1 MAQRLVMAELLV
13 RFQHQLRA
21 KFDTF
26 NKDQRL
32 RDAKIGKEKKQKV
45 LEAIWDK
52 FTADEEF
59 YRINT
64 NDFKTQ
70 FSRIAQSSIMKLN
83 EVSMSKLFDLMI
95 MGKVSIVITTP
106 VINCTCIAHPA
117 RPMRLEVINWTPF
130 IKH

>member
-1 MAQRLVMAELLV
+1 MIENWNPFKASV
-13 RFQHQLRA
+13 RYS
-21 KFDTF
+21 

-59 YRINT
+59 YRINA
-64 NDFKTQ
+64 NDFKVSKLKYLQNWESFQVQ

-95 MGKVSIVITTP
+95 MVRVSSIFK
-106 VINCTCIAHPA
+106 NCMVVKAKTVGHH
-117 RPMRLEVINWTPF
+117 
-130 IKH
+130 K